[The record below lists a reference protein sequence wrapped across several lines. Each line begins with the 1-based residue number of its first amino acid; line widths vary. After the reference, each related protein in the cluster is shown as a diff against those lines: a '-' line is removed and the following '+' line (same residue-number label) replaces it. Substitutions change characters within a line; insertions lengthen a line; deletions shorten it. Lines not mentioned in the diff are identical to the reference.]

1 MHLMCSTAG
10 VIQRPCRSE
19 TSCERTGDGV
29 DTVKLARMSLIS
41 VTIGNQ
47 IEPPPL
53 WDASTHPG
61 PEIEFDQRIV
71 W

>member
-1 MHLMCSTAG
+1 
-10 VIQRPCRSE
+10 
-19 TSCERTGDGV
+19 
-29 DTVKLARMSLIS
+29 MSLIS
-41 VTIGNQ
+41 VTIDNQ
-47 IEPPPL
+47 IEPPPLWDAAESAGNDPL